1 MVLGLVGLW
10 AVQESNARMKSP
22 SQLVIM
28 SDRVDVNSA
37 PSPASTV
44 LFQLHEG
51 TRACI
56 LDKSAGWTEIELDNG
71 NVGWVPADATEEV

>member
-10 AVQESNARMKSP
+10 AVQESNAQMKSP

-28 SDRVDVNSA
+28 SDRIDVNSA
-37 PSPASTV
+37 PSEASTV

-51 TRACI
+51 AAAC
-56 LDKSAGWTEIELDNG
+56 LLHDTEGWREIELDNG
-71 NVGWVPADATEEV
+71 NVGWISRDAVEDV